1 MLVELFKVVVDFYL
15 YVVLEKGFNKVFLN
29 IPEYDCL
36 IGLLNYYDVS
46 GTDTAGLLVKLKQ
59 SSEA

>member
-1 MLVELFKVVVDFYL
+1 MLVELFNIVVDFYL

-36 IGLLNYYDVS
+36 IGLLNYYNVG
-46 GTDTAGLLVKLKQ
+46 GTDPAGLLLKLKK